1 MINPLID
8 PNVAYFLL
16 VVGLVLGVLA
26 LFSPGT
32 GILEIGALFALVL
45 AGLGIVRLSINAWA
59 LGLLIIGVVPFLMAL
74 RFSRRWFYLVIAC
87 AAFVIGS
94 IFLFKTPE
102 GGLAV
107 NPFLAAVTST
117 VAVGLFWLVG
127 WKGLEAIRRRP
138 EISLERLMGAIGEA
152 RTAIYRE
159 GTVYIHGEEW
169 SARSETPIPI
179 GAKVRVVGREGL
191 VLIVEQLPSSS
202 SQNQA

>member
-59 LGLLIIGVVPFLMAL
+59 LGVLIAGVIPFLMAL

-87 AAFVIGS
+87 AAFIVGS
-94 IFLFKTPE
+94 IFLFRTPE

-127 WKGLEAIRRRP
+127 WKGLEAIRRHP
-138 EISLERLMGAIGEA
+138 DISMERLMGAVGEA
-152 RTAIYRE
+152 RTTIYRE

-169 SARSETPIPI
+169 SARSNTPIPV

-191 VLIVEQLPSSS
+191 VLVVEALTSQ
-202 SQNQA
+202 SQNES

>member
-1 MINPLID
+1 MNGEEILRRDKSPD
-8 PNVAYFLL
+8 RPNVAYFLL

-45 AGLGIVRLSINAWA
+45 AGLGIARLSINAWA

-127 WKGLEAIRRRP
+127 WKGLEAFAADRRF
-138 EISLERLMGAIGEA
+138 LWNGLWER
-152 RTAIYRE
+152 
-159 GTVYIHGEEW
+159 
-169 SARSETPIPI
+169 
-179 GAKVRVVGREGL
+179 
-191 VLIVEQLPSSS
+191 
-202 SQNQA
+202 

>member
-45 AGLGIVRLSINAWA
+45 AGFGIVRLSINAWA
-59 LGLLIIGVVPFLMAL
+59 LGLLIVGVIPFLMAL
-74 RFSRRWFYLVIAC
+74 RFSQRWFYLAIAC
-87 AAFVIGS
+87 VAFVVGS

-107 NPFLAAVTST
+107 NPLLAGITST
-117 VAVGLFWLVG
+117 IAVGLFWLVG

-138 EISLERLMGAIGEA
+138 DISMERLMGAVGEA
-152 RTAIYRE
+152 RTAIHRE
-159 GTVYIHGEEW
+159 GTVYINGEEW
-169 SARSETPIPI
+169 SARSDVPIPM
-179 GAKVRVVGREGL
+179 GAKVRVIGREGL
-191 VLIVEQLPSSS
+191 VLIVETLT
-202 SQNQA
+202 SQSQTEL